1 MSNDELNF
9 EEPIVEAAMEQE
21 EQMAA
26 DPHTLLDESVVES
39 EVDAIATEKEED
51 FIIVDNLSA
60 EEDLISE
67 EGAWEDQPRRLAD
80 QDSEPGR
87 RAGSPWT
94 CVRPVFPDPRS
105 PVGRRLGRGG
115 VSVIRRSM

>member
-39 EVDAIATEKEED
+39 EGDTIVTEKEED
-51 FIIVDNLSA
+51 
-60 EEDLISE
+60 
-67 EGAWEDQPRRLAD
+67 
-80 QDSEPGR
+80 
-87 RAGSPWT
+87 
-94 CVRPVFPDPRS
+94 
-105 PVGRRLGRGG
+105 
-115 VSVIRRSM
+115 